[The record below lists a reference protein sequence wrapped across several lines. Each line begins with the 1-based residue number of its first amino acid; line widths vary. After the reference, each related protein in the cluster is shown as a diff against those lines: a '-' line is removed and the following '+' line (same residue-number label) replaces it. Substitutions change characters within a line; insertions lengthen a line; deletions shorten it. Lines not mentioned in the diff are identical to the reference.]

1 MREHLAS
8 FTLADM
14 VMQAR
19 GLQPQRRPHE
29 DAK

>member
-14 VMQAR
+14 VIQAK
-19 GLQPQRRPHE
+19 GGQPVKRTH
-29 DAK
+29 AS

>member
-19 GLQPQRRPHE
+19 GGQTVKRTHSS
-29 DAK
+29 